1 MAVIYAC
8 GGTGTN
14 IARQINDLDVEINY
28 IDTSKSNMRNLKSD
42 NVFVLEN
49 IDGAGKDRSKTFE
62 HFKDIAEDVLIRF
75 KPSSSL
81 NIVISSLSG
90 GSGSVISP
98 LITKEL
104 LSKGYNT
111 VVIGINSKHSVKEMD
126 NTIKTLKTFKS
137 ISNVTKKP
145 VALYYIEN
153 DNREK
158 ADKEAIYFINTLLL
172 LLDKQNTEELD
183 ISDVDHFLDYTK
195 VTSNS
200 PSVGVIEVT
209 ENTPFAVEKNTSVVG
224 SILITTNRGT
234 VIKEPVPEYAATCIV
249 TDSQYKNADIR
260 VNNVLGKFALILEDL
275 ESSIQKFHDDKRINK
290 IKDVE
295 VSSNNEHGIVL

>member
-14 IARQINDLDVEINY
+14 IAKQIHDLDVEINY

-75 KPSSSL
+75 KPSNSL

-90 GSGSVISP
+90 GSGSVLSP
-98 LITKEL
+98 LIVKEL
-104 LSKGYNT
+104 LNKGLNT
-111 VVIGINSKHSVKEMD
+111 VVIGVNSKHSVKEMD

-145 VALYYIEN
+145 VSLYYIEN

-158 ADKEAIYFINTLLL
+158 ADKEAIYFLNMLLL
-172 LLDKQNTEELD
+172 LMDKNNTEELD
-183 ISDVDHFLDYTK
+183 VSDVDHFLNYTK
-195 VTSNS
+195 VTANS

-209 ENTPFAVEKNTSVVG
+209 ENTPFNPEKNTSIVG
-224 SILITTNRGT
+224 SILVTTSHGN

-249 TDSQYKNADIR
+249 TDPQYKNSDIR

-275 ESSIQKFHDDKRINK
+275 ENSIQKFHDDKKINK
-290 IKDVE
+290 IKEVE
-295 VSSNNEHGIVL
+295 VSTANDHGMVL